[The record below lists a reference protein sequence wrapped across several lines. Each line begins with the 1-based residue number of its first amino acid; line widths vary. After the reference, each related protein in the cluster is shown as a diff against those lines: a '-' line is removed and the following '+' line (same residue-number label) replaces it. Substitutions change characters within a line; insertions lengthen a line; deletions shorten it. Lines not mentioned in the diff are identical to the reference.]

1 MKNIIV
7 KLGCEF
13 VNLTNAITWRFWEH
27 EDGTTILTVEWE
39 HSEKDF
45 AVPDMSYGQAT
56 TAMRRG
62 LDTGAA
68 FDLNNMRR
76 AHD

>member
-1 MKNIIV
+1 MNNIIV

-45 AVPDMSYGQAT
+45 AVPAMSYGQAT
-56 TAMRRG
+56 AAMRRG
-62 LDTGAA
+62 LETGTA
-68 FDLNNMRR
+68 FDLHKMVRS
-76 AHD
+76 HD